1 VIRYIVIEARTPAHL
16 QDSVQAACNKGYHP
30 VGGVAVAPE
39 TEGFFS
45 TKVEQTYM
53 QAMIKEEK

>member
-1 VIRYIVIEARTPAHL
+1 VTRYIIVEERTPADL
-16 QDSVQAACNKGYHP
+16 QGSVQAACDKGYHP

-53 QAMIKEEK
+53 QAMVKEEK